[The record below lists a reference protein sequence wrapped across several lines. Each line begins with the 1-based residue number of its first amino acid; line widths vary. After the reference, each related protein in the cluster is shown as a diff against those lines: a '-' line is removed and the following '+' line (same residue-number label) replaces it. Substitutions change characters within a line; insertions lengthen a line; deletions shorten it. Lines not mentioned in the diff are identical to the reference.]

1 MIDSYFVSY
10 FSNQSSNYFKENKS
24 YKFNVFLPHETFFP
38 RELTQKKLIVGL
50 KTLSFQFTNDVNN
63 PSIIGLKSSLI
74 DQANKTDDQILFM
87 TQVNPTEK
95 VQYFSVS
102 RPVYFLTNR
111 QSLASPS
118 FEFTTYNSESGKFE
132 ALPANI
138 LREDISV
145 HVQVE
150 IKAVDT
156 SMDLQH
162 FNVLVSSSDK
172 ESAKMFPSNKPYD
185 FTILKRFEFPENEK
199 WVMGLKSLIIPGLIQ
214 NAELPDFGIS
224 YKLEMIPKDRQF
236 YLPFVET
243 YSGSL
248 PQKHFESVDH
258 FFTSLSEMLRK
269 ISIIHNAFK
278 VENNNKLMVA
288 NPMYLVYKAGLLK
301 RPPPPS
307 PPPRQ
312 ESDEEM
318 EPGDIDL
325 PPADADELGLDEEAE
340 DNVEEMEPGDLPSS
354 DADDELGLDEVME
367 AEDNVE
373 EMEPGD
379 IDLPPADADEL
390 GTDKDNNNMES
401 ESESEEMEEEA
412 TAEEDRNEIQKETL
426 DRERNEILKDNKETP
441 MDVIQNKTL
450 KRTRSD
456 DDNKSNKKK
465 QAEDNERN
473 EIQKDNNNEESGMEI
488 VQDNKRDGEE
498 ESGMEIVQ
506 DNKRDR
512 EEEEDE
518 GISSNK
524 IQKEKSENNERNV
537 IQKNNNNEET
547 GMEIVQDNKTPSKRV
562 REEEEDSNNILQKEK
577 EGEEGKKKTPKKKPR
592 RWRKRDKK
600 DQNKER
606 KTRSVEDTVD
616 AGEQQQEQK
625 WNNVLDYTMAKEI
638 LLNDVEFDHLNFP
651 KDDFEPDPEIRFANE
666 KVREVFQIQ
675 RLAQT
680 KATHTFKLHF
690 ELSKMLAKMFGI
702 TEENRSIQVTDAE
715 LYTAHE
721 KAYCQRTEETN
732 LNFGIPQTILL
743 NCDLIEESLVGN
755 KKLPL
760 LKHIFLGDKVLE
772 RDRQHQFNFNIDQ
785 WYEVKMKNTSRFNLR
800 ITDLLGNPV
809 SLQED
814 QHKLSTIVELIF
826 KKVNHGY
833 NY

>member
-50 KTLSFQFTNDVNN
+50 KTLSFQFNNDVNN

-132 ALPANI
+132 ALAANI
-138 LREDISV
+138 LREDITV

-278 VENNNKLMVA
+278 VENSNKLMVA

-340 DNVEEMEPGDLPSS
+340 DNVEEMEPGDLPSPV
-354 DADDELGLDEVME
+354 LGLDEVME

-401 ESESEEMEEEA
+401 ESESEEEEV
-412 TAEEDRNEIQKETL
+412 TAEEEDRNEIQKETL

-473 EIQKDNNNEESGMEI
+473 EIQKDNNNKESGMEI

-562 REEEEDSNNILQKEK
+562 REEEEDSNNILPKEK
-577 EGEEGKKKTPKKKPR
+577 EGEEGKKKPPRKKPR
-592 RWRKRDKK
+592 WRRRKQK